1 MLGISRNQAITVLVV
16 LAATLTVLALAG
28 AGPEAWVPGA
38 AVLGAVAALSVMVLR
53 VQNALL
59 REMRRLSITNK
70 RADQRTQ
77 DLMNASAK
85 KHEASDEALTA
96 VQRQITDL
104 RSSTKAWAGAA
115 AQDREH
121 LLALRKRMEEAEQ
134 KILSSNTRGNID
146 VVRQVESLLQ
156 LYPRTVSS
164 GIPMPPTGGFALDAH
179 SLLHLLHLVRSKR
192 PTRIVE
198 IGSGTSTIWVGH
210 LCQELGIEMVSIDH
224 LESYAKKTRD
234 GLERHGLSGT
244 VDLRLAPLQALEVE
258 GETFNWYDIDAF
270 SDLQDVD
277 LLLIDGP
284 PKATGPRARFPALP
298 VLRDRLSP
306 EATII
311 LDDTNR
317 KDEADIL
324 DSWRTHFP
332 EFIPRDQGLSRL
344 GVLTRGAAGR
354 PEV

>member
-1 MLGISRNQAITVLVV
+1 MLGISKNQAIAVIAVLVV
-16 LAATLTVLALAG
+16 ALAVLVVAG
-28 AGPEAWVPGA
+28 TGPEVWVPGA
-38 AVLGAVAALSVMVLR
+38 AVLGAVAALGVMVLR

-59 REMRRLSITNK
+59 QEMRRLSLTNK
-70 RADQRTQ
+70 RADQHTQ
-77 DLMNASAK
+77 DLLNASSK
-85 KHEASDEALTA
+85 KHKASDEALTD
-96 VQRQITDL
+96 VRSQVTDL
-104 RSSTKAWAGAA
+104 RSNTKAWASAA

-121 LLALRKRMEEAEQ
+121 LVALRKRVQEAE
-134 KILSSNTRGNID
+134 KNSLSSTRRGNEN
-146 VVRQVESLLQ
+146 VVRQMESLLQ
-156 LYPRTVSS
+156 LYPRPVSS
-164 GIPMPPTGGFALDAH
+164 DVPMPPTGGFALDAQ

-198 IGSGTSTIWVGH
+198 IGSGTSTIWVGY
-210 LCQELGIEMVSIDH
+210 LCRELGIEMVSIDH
-224 LESYAKKTRD
+224 LESYATKTRE
-234 GLERHGLSGT
+234 GLERHGLSET
-244 VDLRLAPLQALEVE
+244 VDLRLAPLRAIEVE
-258 GETFNWYDIDAF
+258 GETFNWYDVDAF

-284 PKATGPRARFPALP
+284 PKATGPKARFPALP

-324 DSWRTHFP
+324 DSWRTRFP
-332 EFIPRDQGLSRL
+332 EFIPQERGLSRL

-354 PEV
+354 